1 MSVEDRGLVNFAPV
15 ALLRGLFTSLIGTCA
30 ILAQMG
36 VTFLLDGTAF
46 TAGVFPVF
54 NDFL

>member
-1 MSVEDRGLVNFAPV
+1 
-15 ALLRGLFTSLIGTCA
+15 LLRGLFTSLNRACA

-36 VTFLLDGTAF
+36 VTFLLDGTPF